1 IRPRVRA
8 SGSGGEAVALGS
20 VSLIIS
26 GNSRPVA
33 SASADPQSGLA
44 PLDVTFTGEAED
56 AEDMPGALEF
66 AWDFDGDGIFETGT
80 DTLTPSPQTYAAAG
94 SFNAKLR
101 VTDSEGAWDVNTIS
115 ILATEGGVHA
125 ELAMAESQIARG
137 EFAVFSAE
145 SSTSSSTIT
154 KYEWNL
160 DGDLT

>member
-1 IRPRVRA
+1 
-8 SGSGGEAVALGS
+8 
-20 VSLIIS
+20 
-26 GNSRPVA
+26 
-33 SASADPQSGLA
+33 
-44 PLDVTFTGEAED
+44 
-56 AEDMPGALEF
+56 
-66 AWDFDGDGIFETGT
+66 
-80 DTLTPSPQTYAAAG
+80 G

-160 DGDLT
+160 DGDLTFELDMGTDPFLKRSFDTVGFQQIALRVTDDLGRTDVDIDTLVVEGW